1 MKIFKQVFCLICF
14 SIFIFSCATNSVN
27 ISDNTK
33 DSNDFPTVIDRVK
46 ESIVL
51 ITASQNED
59 PSINSNQNSMCS
71 GAVIDLQHIITNY
84 HCIYYN
90 KFI

>member
-1 MKIFKQVFCLICF
+1 MICF

-33 DSNDFPTVIDRVK
+33 KNNDFPTVIDRVK

-51 ITASQNED
+51 ISASQNED
-59 PSINSNQNSMCS
+59 PNINPNQNSMCS
-71 GAVIDLQHIITNY
+71 GAVIDLQLSLILI
-84 HCIYYN
+84 
-90 KFI
+90 